1 MGHNERRFFK
11 MNIKNYTLL
20 IRGILYVQEIIRCK
34 SINKAAEENSI
45 KASNLSLIINNF
57 EKEIG
62 LKLFKRSSQGCIP
75 TAEGLKIAELASELK
90 EHIQKISNRQTN
102 ANSNNKVLNIYISPN
117 LNLTNYS
124 EFEQSHPNIKLNFV
138 EKDIIADIK
147 ISNEPPLDPLEKYAE
162 FYIGNALKQKIWICC
177 NEKNL
182 QALEFFDFIIAKLLP
197 LYAQPEP

>member
-1 MGHNERRFFK
+1 

-20 IRGILYVQEIIRCK
+20 IRAILYVQEIIRCK
-34 SINKAAEENSI
+34 SINKAAEENCI

-62 LKLFKRSSQGCIP
+62 TKLFKRSSQGCIP
-75 TAEGLKIAELASELK
+75 TDDGLKIAELASELK
-90 EHIQKISNRQTN
+90 EHIQKISNRQAN

-147 ISNEPPLDPLEKYAE
+147 ISNVPPQNPSEKYTE
-162 FYIGNALKQKIWICC
+162 LHIGNSLQQKIWICC
-177 NEKNL
+177 NEKNPT
-182 QALEFFDFIIAKLLP
+182 ALEFFDFIIAKLLL
-197 LYAQPEP
+197 LYAQSEP

>member
-1 MGHNERRFFK
+1 

-34 SINKAAEENSI
+34 SINKAAEENNI

-62 LKLFKRSSQGCIP
+62 LKLFKRSSQGCTP
-75 TAEGLKIAELASELK
+75 TIEGLKIAELASELK
-90 EHIQKISNRQTN
+90 EHIQKISNQQTN
-102 ANSNNKVLNIYISPN
+102 ANSSNKVLNIYISPN
-117 LNLTNYS
+117 MEFSDCS
-124 EFEQSHPNIKLNFV
+124 ESEQSHPNIKLNFV

-162 FYIGNALKQKIWICC
+162 FYIGNTLKQKIWISC
-177 NEKNL
+177 NENNPK
-182 QALEFFDFIIAKLLP
+182 ALDFFDFIIAKLLL
-197 LYAQPEP
+197 LYAQSEP